1 MNESVTPASGNKT
14 HAHRRARSRA
24 AEGAGARAAAQPSP
38 EAASHQAAFS
48 PERGGTVRTPGSRS
62 PEKSAIQ
69 AESPLGIKKLKF
81 LLVYYVLWAPTMS
94 QGPYQVDS
102 GNQRWTGQDPWTEET
117 SVLWRK
123 YSCK

>member
-48 PERGGTVRTPGSRS
+48 PERRGTVKIRAVSRS
-62 PEKSAIQ
+62 PEKSATQ
-69 AESPLGIKKLKF
+69 AESPLGIKKLKI

-94 QGPYQVDS
+94 QGP
-102 GNQRWTGQDPWTEET
+102 
-117 SVLWRK
+117 
-123 YSCK
+123 